1 MRKPI
6 RFPVWKLISFQTVL
20 KHAHIL
26 GFLNGRPPPHQM
38 KDTTMTE
45 RNPILITGA
54 GGQIGGVS
62 RLMVDML
69 LEQGHSVRAFVRR
82 DDERAQSLRA
92 AGAEVF
98 VGDLLKFADVA
109 AALKGVRRIYFSMS
123 LSPYYADALTLMA
136 AAARAQGDIEAFV
149 HMSDYEQVYMT
160 LEKMTTPDEERR
172 SWLGGLVTDWSPQ
185 QRAHWVC
192 EQVLDWSGLPT
203 VNVRATLF
211 VENALITWMQQG
223 PLSNGELRL
232 PFGNQRLAPI
242 AAHDVAEVCVK
253 ILVDPAPHISKS
265 YELTGP
271 ELKDMHG
278 FAEDYAA
285 ALGREVTYI
294 PEELD
299 AWHEAFVN
307 ETFLRET
314 LGDTAAQH
322 VAEHM
327 RTLTRLVA
335 GGRYDVVTDQL
346 ETLLGR
352 PPRTMRW
359 ALQNNAH
366 MRELAVAPNQ

>member
-1 MRKPI
+1 
-6 RFPVWKLISFQTVL
+6 
-20 KHAHIL
+20 
-26 GFLNGRPPPHQM
+26 M

-54 GGQIGGVS
+54 GGQVGGVS
-62 RLMVDML
+62 RVMVDML
-69 LEQGHSVRAFVRR
+69 LEQGHPVRAFVRR
-82 DDERAQSLRA
+82 DDERAQSLRE

-98 VGDLLKFADVA
+98 VGDLLKLADVA

-123 LSPYYADALTLMA
+123 PQPYYTDALTLMA

-149 HMSDYEQVYMT
+149 NMSNYEQSYMT

-192 EQVLDWSGLPT
+192 ERVLDWSGIPT

-211 VENALITWMQQG
+211 AETPVLTWMPLG

-242 AAHDVAEVCVK
+242 AVHDLAEACVK
-253 ILVDPAPHISKS
+253 MLVDPAPHISKS
-265 YELTGP
+265 YALTGP
-271 ELKDMHG
+271 ELKDMYG

-285 ALGREVTYI
+285 VLGRPVTYMPEEVEAWNEAFIDETVLQEALGD
-294 PEELD
+294 P
-299 AWHEAFVN
+299 
-307 ETFLRET
+307 
-314 LGDTAAQH
+314 AAARH
-322 VAEHM
+322 VAAHL
-327 RTLTRLVA
+327 RIQTRLIA

-359 ALQNNAH
+359 ALQNNT
-366 MRELAVAPNQ
+366 RLPELAAAPNH

>member
-1 MRKPI
+1 
-6 RFPVWKLISFQTVL
+6 
-20 KHAHIL
+20 
-26 GFLNGRPPPHQM
+26 M

-54 GGQIGGVS
+54 AGQIGAVS
-62 RLMVDML
+62 RVMVDML
-69 LEQGHSVRAFVRR
+69 LEQGYPVRAFVRR
-82 DDERAQSLRA
+82 DDERAQSLRE

-123 LSPYYADALTLMA
+123 LSPYYTDALTLMA
-136 AAARAQGDIEAFV
+136 AAARAQGDIEVFV
-149 HMSDYEQVYMT
+149 NMSDYEQSYMT
-160 LEKMTTPDEERR
+160 LEKMTAPDEERR

-185 QRAHWVC
+185 QRAHWIT
-192 EQVLDWSGLPT
+192 EQVLDWSGIPT

-211 VENALITWMQQG
+211 AENPILTWMPLG
-223 PLSNGELRL
+223 PLGNGELRL

-242 AAHDVAEVCVK
+242 AAYDVAEVCVK
-253 ILVDPAPHISKS
+253 MLVDPAPRISKS

-271 ELKDMHG
+271 ELKDMYG

-285 ALGREVTYI
+285 ALGRQVTYI
-294 PEELD
+294 PEEVE
-299 AWHEAFVN
+299 AWNEAFVN
-307 ETFLRET
+307 ETFMEEA
-314 LGDTAAQH
+314 LGDLAVARHAAAH
-322 VAEHM
+322 T
-327 RTLTRLVA
+327 RTLTRLIA

-359 ALQNNAH
+359 ALQNHARL
-366 MRELAVAPNQ
+366 RELTVAPNH